1 MDYRTAQYTDG
12 WGCPAVPTSS
22 QTPRLDG
29 LPTSSEALVSTRC
42 QDHDKTSTSLSQLKG
57 KNTINSLLSNNS
69 QAKTFEPKEAE
80 YTDQSGDT
88 VLNTECKF
96 YSYINI
102 LITDTLLV
110 ESSCSTPDP
119 EHLDYTTSRTLS
131 AYSPRFAG
139 GTGGAE
145 SDETK
150 PRVPPSLIR
159 DKKYRGM
166 FYCCINILLLIYY

>member
-1 MDYRTAQYTDG
+1 M
-12 WGCPAVPTSS
+12 
-22 QTPRLDG
+22 
-29 LPTSSEALVSTRC
+29 
-42 QDHDKTSTSLSQLKG
+42 
-57 KNTINSLLSNNS
+57 
-69 QAKTFEPKEAE
+69 
-80 YTDQSGDT
+80 
-88 VLNTECKF
+88 NTECKF
-96 YSYINI
+96 YPYINI

-150 PRVPPSLIR
+150 PRVPLSLIR
-159 DKKYRGM
+159 GKKYTGM